1 VHDEPSGRSP
11 GWGHVHDPRGPPVN
25 LFPPRREIRIVLL
38 YIAGFVVV
46 LTIMLFVAIRVA

>member
-1 VHDEPSGRSP
+1 M
-11 GWGHVHDPRGPPVN
+11 N